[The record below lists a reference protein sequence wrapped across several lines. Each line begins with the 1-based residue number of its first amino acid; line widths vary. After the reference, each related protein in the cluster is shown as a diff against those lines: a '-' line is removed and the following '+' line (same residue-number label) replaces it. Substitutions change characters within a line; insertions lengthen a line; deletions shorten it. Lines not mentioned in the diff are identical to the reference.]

1 MLKRKC
7 PGCAK
12 KIEKKYNFCPWCGQ
26 SIKGHREEEDFGLL
40 GRTDSV
46 NNMNQVPK
54 NQPQLPFGLEK
65 IMGGLIKQLEQELSG
80 MDKQNG
86 MPKGFNIRIQTGN
99 PNQNPNQNQINTNQ
113 HPQEMT
119 PQPVITEKESTRRQT
134 LPKQEAES
142 KVKRLSDK
150 IIYEI
155 NTPGVKNKEDIII
168 TKLEQGFEIKVYTK
182 DTCYTKTIPLQIE
195 IIGYTIKDNKLIVEL
210 KN

>member
-7 PGCAK
+7 PGCAE
-12 KIEKKYNFCPWCGQ
+12 KIEKKFNFCPWCGQ

-40 GRTDSV
+40 GRTDNV
-46 NNMNQVPK
+46 NNMNQAPK
-54 NQPQLPFGLEK
+54 NQPQLPFGLDK
-65 IMGGLIKQLEQELSG
+65 IMGGLIKQLEKELSG

-86 MPKGFNIRIQTGN
+86 MPKGFNIRIQT
-99 PNQNPNQNQINTNQ
+99 QNPNQNQVNMNQ
-113 HPQEMT
+113 QQQAQKAT
-119 PQPVITEKESTRRQT
+119 PKLILTEKESTRRQT

-155 NTPGVKNKEDIII
+155 NAPGIKNKEDIII

-195 IIGYTIKDNKLIVEL
+195 IIGYTIQDNKLIVEL